1 MPLTLTVIRATL
13 LLAAALPLASPHALA
28 DGDRNA
34 RVPLKPL
41 YVQECGVCHTAYPP
55 AWLPAAS
62 WQRLTGQLSRHFG
75 SDASLDAATL
85 AELSGWL
92 ATHAATPG
100 SRRGGD
106 APPEDRIT
114 RSAWFLREHREV
126 PAATWRHPQ
135 VRSASQCAACHTRAA
150 EGSFRERELQLPR

>member
-1 MPLTLTVIRATL
+1 MPLTWAVIRATL
-13 LLAAALPLASPHALA
+13 LLAAALPLASPHAMA
-28 DGDRNA
+28 DGERTP

-41 YVQECGVCHTAYPP
+41 YVQECGACHTAYPP
-55 AWLPAAS
+55 GLLPAAS
-62 WQRLTGQLSRHFG
+62 WQRLTGQLARHFG

-92 ATHAATPG
+92 SAHAATPG
-100 SRRGGD
+100 SRRGGE

-114 RSAWFLREHREV
+114 RSAWFQREHREL

-150 EGSFRERELQLPR
+150 EGSFRERELQVPR